1 VPLLDGRRCY
11 YGWWYPEE
19 GPGKL
24 ADIFRRYG
32 PDYIERFG
40 SRMLPSHRRA
50 LHDIAAC
57 RTEQMG
63 GHLYCCENPECEHV
77 LYAYHSCGNRS
88 CPKCGQDK
96 TQRWIERQHDF
107 LLPVQ
112 YFLVTFTLP
121 CELRPMARSNQKVL
135 FDLLFKSS
143 AEALQ
148 KLAKDPRF
156 VGGELGMMG
165 GLHTWQRDMGYHPH
179 VHFIVP
185 GGGLSPDRT
194 KWLPANPEFFLPVE
208 ALSPIFR
215 AKFRDALKKTDLF
228 HSAPARVWQKDW
240 VVHCKPV
247 GNGDRA
253 LKYLAP
259 YIYRVAITN
268 NRIEKLENHH
278 VTFRFKNSRTDQW
291 KTTTLPVF
299 DFIHRFLQHVLPK
312 GFVKIRYYGFMAPN
326 KKALLAVVKYLLGST
341 NVSQRFPAPDHHY
354 FCPLC
359 GAKLLWIKPLPKSS
373 RAPP

>member
-1 VPLLDGRRCY
+1 MV
-11 YGWWYPEE
+11 E
-19 GPGKL
+19 L

-32 PDYIERFG
+32 PDYIKRFG

-50 LHDIAAC
+50 MHDIIAC
-57 RTEQMG
+57 RTQQLG
-63 GHLYCCENPECEHV
+63 GHLYCCENSDCEHLV
-77 LYAYHSCGNRS
+77 YAYHSCGNRS
-88 CPKCGQDK
+88 CPKCGQNK
-96 TQRWIERQHDF
+96 TQRWIEKQHN
-107 LLPVQ
+107 LLLSTH

-121 CELRPMARSNQKVL
+121 AELRPIARSNQKVIYN
-135 FDLLFKSS
+135 LLFKCS
-143 AEALQ
+143 AAALQ

-156 VGGELGMMG
+156 VGGDIGMMG

-185 GGGLSPDRT
+185 GGGLSPDRSQ
-194 KWLPANPEFFLPVE
+194 WLPARADFFVPVE

-228 HSAPARVWQKDW
+228 DAVSADVWQKDW

-247 GNGDRA
+247 GNGNNA

-268 NRIEKLENHH
+268 NRIQKLENAK
-278 VTFRFKNSRTDQW
+278 VSFRFKDSNTDHWQ
-291 KTTTLPVF
+291 TATVPAPE
-299 DFIHRFLQHVLPK
+299 FIRRFLQHVLPK
-312 GFVKIRYYGFMAPN
+312 SFVKIRYYGFLSPN
-326 KKALLAVVKYLLGST
+326 KRNLLAVAKYLLGHSG
-341 NVSQRFPAPDHHY
+341 VSQITTTVDQRY
-354 FCPLC
+354 ICPLC
-359 GAKLLWIKPLPKSS
+359 GAKLRWVKSLPKST

>member
-1 VPLLDGRRCY
+1 MV
-11 YGWWYPEE
+11 E
-19 GPGKL
+19 L

-40 SRMLPSHRRA
+40 AHMLPSHRRA

-63 GHLYCCENPECEHV
+63 GHLYCCENPDCEHL

-96 TQRWIERQHDF
+96 TQRWIAKQHDL
-107 LLPVQ
+107 LLPTH
-112 YFLVTFTLP
+112 YFLVSFTLP
-121 CELRPMARSNQKVL
+121 CQLRPIARSNQKVL

-143 AEALQ
+143 AAALH

-156 VGGELGMMG
+156 VGGDIGMMG

-185 GGGLSPDRT
+185 GGGLSPDHSQ
-194 KWLPANPEFFLPVE
+194 WLPTKPDFLVPVE
-208 ALSPIFR
+208 ALSAIFR
-215 AKFRDALKKTDLF
+215 AKFRDGLKRTDLF
-228 HSAPARVWQKDW
+228 DTVPGHVWQKDW
-240 VVHCKPV
+240 VVHCKAV
-247 GNGDRA
+247 GNADSA

-278 VTFRFKNSRTDQW
+278 VTFRFKKSDTDQW
-291 KTTTLPVF
+291 ETATLPVF

-326 KKALLAVVKYLLGST
+326 KRNLLAVAKYLLGAT
-341 NVSQRFPAPDHHY
+341 DPNPQTTVTVKMDY
-354 FCPLC
+354 ICPEC
-359 GAKLLWIKPLPKSS
+359 GAKLRRLISLPKLT

>member
-1 VPLLDGRRCY
+1 MV
-11 YGWWYPEE
+11 E
-19 GPGKL
+19 L

-40 SRMLPSHRRA
+40 TRMLPSHRRA
-50 LHDIAAC
+50 LHDIVAC

-63 GHLYCCENPECEHV
+63 GHLYCCQNPDCEQLV
-77 LYAYHSCGNRS
+77 YAYHSCGNRS

-96 TQRWIERQHDF
+96 TQRWIEKQHKL
-107 LLPVQ
+107 LLPTH

-121 CELRPMARSNQKVL
+121 AELRPIARSNQKVIYN
-135 FDLLFKSS
+135 LLFKSS
-143 AEALQ
+143 AAALQ

-156 VGGELGMMG
+156 VGADIGMMG
-165 GLHTWQRDMGYHPH
+165 GLHTWQRDMRYHPH

-185 GGGLSPDRT
+185 GGGLSPDRSQ
-194 KWLPANPEFFLPVE
+194 WLPSDTDFFVPVQ

-228 HSAPARVWQKDW
+228 DAVAANVWQKDW

-247 GNGDRA
+247 GDGNNA

-268 NRIEKLENHH
+268 NRIEKLEDGQ
-278 VTFRFKNSRTDQW
+278 VSFRFKNSDTDQW
-291 KTTTLPVF
+291 QTATLPAS
-299 DFIHRFLQHVLPK
+299 DFIHRFLHHVLPK
-312 GFVKIRYYGFMAPN
+312 GFVKIRYYGFLSPF
-326 KKALLAVVKYLLGST
+326 KRKLLAVAKYLLG
-341 NVSQRFPAPDHHY
+341 VSRCSDVTPAVGEQY
-354 FCPLC
+354 ICPHC
-359 GAKLLWIKPLPKSS
+359 GAKLRRIKSLPKLT

>member
-1 VPLLDGRRCY
+1 MV
-11 YGWWYPEE
+11 E
-19 GPGKL
+19 L
-24 ADIFRRYG
+24 AEIFRRYG
-32 PDYIERFG
+32 PDYIDRFRD
-40 SRMLPSHRRA
+40 RMLPSHHRA
-50 LHDIAAC
+50 INDIICC

-63 GHLYCCENPECEHV
+63 GHLYRCENPDCEHLV
-77 LYAYHSCGNRS
+77 YAYHSCGNRS

-96 TQRWIERQHDF
+96 TQRWIETQHNL
-107 LLPVQ
+107 LLPTH
-112 YFLVTFTLP
+112 YFLATFTLP
-121 CELRPMARSNQKVL
+121 CELRPVARSNQKVVY
-135 FDLLFKSS
+135 DLLFKSS
-143 AEALQ
+143 AAALQ

-156 VGGELGMMG
+156 VGGDIGMMG

-185 GGGLSPDRT
+185 GGGLSPDRS
-194 KWLPANPEFFLPVE
+194 KWLASNPDFFVPVE

-228 HSAPARVWQKDW
+228 DTVPADVWLKDW

-247 GNGDRA
+247 GNGNSA

-268 NRIEKLENHH
+268 NRIEKLQNDQ
-278 VTFRFKNSRTDQW
+278 VSFRFKNSDTNQW
-291 KTTTLPVF
+291 ETATVPAP

-312 GFVKIRYYGFMAPN
+312 NFVKIRYYGFLSPN
-326 KKALLAVVKYLLGST
+326 NRNLLAVAKYLLGD
-341 NVSQRFPAPDHHY
+341 NEVSEATPTVDQRY
-354 FCPLC
+354 ICPHC
-359 GAKLLWIKPLPKSS
+359 GAGLLWVKSLPKPT

>member
-1 VPLLDGRRCY
+1 MV
-11 YGWWYPEE
+11 E
-19 GPGKL
+19 L

-32 PDYIERFG
+32 PDYIDRFG
-40 SRMLPSHRRA
+40 TRMLPSHRRA
-50 LHDIAAC
+50 LHDIVAC

-63 GHLYCCENPECEHV
+63 GHLYGCENPDCEHIV
-77 LYAYHSCGNRS
+77 YAYHSCGNRS

-96 TQRWIERQHDF
+96 TQRWIEKQHNR
-107 LLPVQ
+107 LLPTH

-121 CELRPMARSNQKVL
+121 CELRAIARSNQKVIYN
-135 FDLLFKSS
+135 LLFKS
-143 AEALQ
+143 AAAALQ

-156 VGGELGMMG
+156 VGGDIGMMG
-165 GLHTWQRDMGYHPH
+165 GLHTWRRDMRYHPH

-185 GGGLSPDRT
+185 GGGLSPDRSQ
-194 KWLPANPEFFLPVE
+194 WLPSKNDFFVPVE

-228 HSAPARVWQKDW
+228 DAVATKVWQKDW

-247 GNGDRA
+247 GDGNRA

-268 NRIEKLENHH
+268 NRIEKLQDGQ
-278 VTFRFKNSRTDQW
+278 VSFRFKNSDTDQW
-291 KTTTLPVF
+291 QTATMPAF

-312 GFVKIRYYGFMAPN
+312 GFVKIRYYGLLSPI
-326 KKALLAVVKYLLGST
+326 KKNLLAVAKYLLGDRRRSDVT
-341 NVSQRFPAPDHHY
+341 PAVAEQY
-354 FCPLC
+354 ICPHC
-359 GAKLLWIKPLPKSS
+359 GAKLRRVKSLPKLT

>member
-1 VPLLDGRRCY
+1 MV
-11 YGWWYPEE
+11 E
-19 GPGKL
+19 L

-40 SRMLPSHRRA
+40 TRMLPSHHRA
-50 LHDIAAC
+50 LDDIVAC

-63 GHLYCCENPECEHV
+63 GQLYCCENPDCEHFV
-77 LYAYHSCGNRS
+77 YAYHSCGNRS

-96 TQRWIERQHDF
+96 TQRWIEKQHN
-107 LLPVQ
+107 LLLKTH

-121 CELRPMARSNQKVL
+121 SELRPIARSNQKVVY
-135 FDLLFKSS
+135 DLLFKSS
-143 AEALQ
+143 AAALQ

-156 VGGELGMMG
+156 VGGEIGMMG

-185 GGGLSPDRT
+185 GGGLSPDRSQ
-194 KWLPANPEFFLPVE
+194 WLPSGTEFFVPVE

-228 HSAPARVWQKDW
+228 DAVAAKVWQKNW
-240 VVHCKPV
+240 VVHCKPAGD
-247 GNGDRA
+247 GNSA

-268 NRIEKLENHH
+268 NRIEKLQNAQ
-278 VTFRFKNSRTDQW
+278 VSFRFKNSDTNQW
-291 KTTTLPVF
+291 QTLTLPALE
-299 DFIHRFLQHVLPK
+299 FIHRFLQHVLPK
-312 GFVKIRYYGFMAPN
+312 GFVKIRYYGLLSPI
-326 KKALLAVVKYLLGST
+326 KKNLLAVAKYLLGDSRGSEFT
-341 NVSQRFPAPDHHY
+341 PALAQQHICPD
-354 FCPLC
+354 C
-359 GAKLLWIKPLPKSS
+359 GANLRRVKSLPKLT